1 MTPFLLVSEEEM
13 WLFSNALVN
22 VSKKFHARDLKGS
35 KIRIRALVWL
45 DFLALIFKG

>member
-1 MTPFLLVSEEEM
+1 M

-35 KIRIRALVWL
+35 KIRIRAFVWL

>member
-35 KIRIRALVWL
+35 KIRIRAFV
-45 DFLALIFKG
+45 